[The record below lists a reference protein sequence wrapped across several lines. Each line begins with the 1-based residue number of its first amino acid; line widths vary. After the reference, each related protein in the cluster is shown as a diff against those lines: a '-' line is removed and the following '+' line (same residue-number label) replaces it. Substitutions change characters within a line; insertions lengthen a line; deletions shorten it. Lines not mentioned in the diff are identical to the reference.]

1 MTESELLSVSE
12 SESDGVVASGV
23 RRGRRRSRGRGRGR
37 GRDRQPQGD
46 GDGGLHPTLP
56 NGALSLTQV
65 IWQPDDD
72 VGVPAASNQWLPQQP
87 NDVSYRAVQ

>member
-1 MTESELLSVSE
+1 MTELLSVSE

-23 RRGRRRSRGRGRGR
+23 RRGRRRGRGRGRGR

-56 NGALSLTQV
+56 EQV
-65 IWQPDDD
+65 IWQPGDD
-72 VGVPAASNQWLPQQP
+72 VGVPAASNQWLPQLP